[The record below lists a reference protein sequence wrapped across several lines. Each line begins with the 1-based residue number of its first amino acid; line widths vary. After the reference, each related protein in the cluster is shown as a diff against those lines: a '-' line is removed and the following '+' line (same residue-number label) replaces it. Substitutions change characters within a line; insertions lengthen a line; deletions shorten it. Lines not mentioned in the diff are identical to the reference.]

1 MHNVN
6 SDGCSIGA
14 HGFYVLSKRLQIS
27 HFFSSFLLCFLLRLG
42 ALSQEIVFSIN
53 NINLHSTHKLDNI
66 MAGAPRV
73 LSFQAQFFHLSSIS
87 KLSEVLSYTLKFRTL
102 IKSVKKLL
110 F

>member
-1 MHNVN
+1 MHNIY
-6 SDGCSIGA
+6 SDGCLIDA

-27 HFFSSFLLCFLLRLG
+27 HFFLHFFCVFFSDLG
-42 ALSQEIVFSIN
+42 HCHKEIVFSLN
-53 NINLHSTHKLDNI
+53 NINLHSIHKLENI
-66 MAGAPRV
+66 MAGAPRA